1 MKKLIFALA
10 AVATVFAVNA
20 AETKWKFSTGT
31 GVLYDGYKNTG
42 SGTYAKA
49 AISGATLYLIDAAS
63 TTQDA
68 LVKAYLGAEGTVDL
82 GSYAVNGSA
91 ASGGTEAAISI
102 KTDASGKSTT
112 GTVFFNAADF
122 SVGTAYDFYMA
133 ALVDG
138 NLFVSQTLNKTAQD
152 ATKQTALSISEST
165 TSTAFNKDA
174 KGFVNAG
181 WYTASVPE
189 PTSGLLLLL
198 GVAGMALRRR
208 RA

>member
-10 AVATVFAVNA
+10 AVATAVAVNA
-20 AETKWKFSTGT
+20 AETKWKFSEGT
-31 GVLYDGYKNTG
+31 GALYDGYKNTG
-42 SGTYAKA
+42 VGTYSKA
-49 AISGATLYLIDAAS
+49 AVSGAVLYLIDAAS

-68 LVKAYLGAEGTVDL
+68 LVKAYIAGEGTVDL
-82 GSYAVNGSA
+82 ASKAVTGSA

-102 KTDASGKSTT
+102 KTDASGKNTAGNT
-112 GTVFFNAADF
+112 FFNASDF
-122 SVGTAYDFYMA
+122 TGGTTYSFYMA

-138 NLFVSQTLNKTAQD
+138 SLFVSQTLDKIAQD
-152 ATKQTALSISEST
+152 PSKTTAIGIPPGT
-165 TSTAFNKDA
+165 TSLVFNKDA
-174 KGFVNAG
+174 TGFVNAG
-181 WYTASVPE
+181 WYTVSVPE

>member
-42 SGTYAKA
+42 ASTYTKA
-49 AISGATLYLIDAAS
+49 EISGATLYLIDAAS

-82 GSYAVNGSA
+82 GSYAVKGSA

-102 KTDASGKSTT
+102 KTDASGKNTAGNT
-112 GTVFFNAADF
+112 FFNASDF
-122 SVGTAYDFYMA
+122 TGGTTYNFYMA

-138 NLFVSQTLNKTAQD
+138 SLFVSQTLPKAAQD
-152 ATKQTALSISEST
+152 PSKTTGIAISESA
-165 TSTAFNKDA
+165 SSIVFNKDA
-174 KGFVNAG
+174 TGFVNAG
-181 WYTASVPE
+181 WYTVSVPE

>member
-42 SGTYAKA
+42 AGTYTKA
-49 AISGATLYLIDAAS
+49 AVSGADLFLISAIATS
-63 TTQDA
+63 QDT
-68 LVKAYLGAEGTVDL
+68 LVKAYLAGEGTIDL
-82 GSYAVNGSA
+82 GSYAVKGSA
-91 ASGGTEAAISI
+91 ASAGTESAIKI
-102 KTDASGKSTT
+102 ATDASGKSTT
-112 GTVFFNAADF
+112 GQVFFNANDF
-122 SVGTAYDFYMA
+122 TVGTTYSFYMA

-138 NLFVSQTLNKTAQD
+138 NLFVSQTIDKGAQD

-174 KGFVNAG
+174 TGFVNAG